1 MRKIR
6 GDPSWYPMALAIGV
20 PMRLRCTHWVKP
32 SLAWPVQLFPC
43 GYASFFLKDFFER
56 KSGPACRIGPSL
68 AHSPS
73 TAWPPAPDGRPL
85 APARPPGTIAIAIAF
100 PAAPAARAVPGFRRA
115 WGRGQRWAHRAGAVA
130 DPCGARLHDGHRIA
144 LALVAQGD
152 VGQEE
157 VAHQALANKG
167 NKALLAGFGQVMGPQ
182 QDALRAQALGFLCVA
197 DGQGGAA
204 AGIGNDG
211 GAATAVLDGHLHH
224 GAKFLRRQREELA
237 GATGCKRRRGPVGL

>member
-32 SLAWPVQLFPC
+32 SLAWTVQLFPC

-56 KSGPACRIGPSL
+56 KSGPACPPHWPIPGPFPVNGL
-68 AHSPS
+68 AARPW
-73 TAWPPAPDGRPL
+73 WPGRWRPQGRPGL
-85 APARPPGTIAIAIAF
+85 LLLLLLLLLRSQRHQQ
-100 PAAPAARAVPGFRRA
+100 RAQCLDFGGLEV
-115 WGRGQRWAHRAGAVA
+115 GQRWGHRAGAVA
-130 DPCGARLHDGHRIA
+130 VADPCGVRLHESHRIA

-157 VAHQALANKG
+157 VAHQALANMG
-167 NKALLAGFGQVMGPQ
+167 RQALLAGFGQVMGPQ

-204 AGIGNDG
+204 AGTGTGNDG
-211 GAATAVLDGHLHH
+211 G
-224 GAKFLRRQREELA
+224 
-237 GATGCKRRRGPVGL
+237 

>member
-73 TAWPPAPDGRPL
+73 TAWPPAPEGRPGL
-85 APARPPGTIAIAIAF
+85 LLLLLRSQRHQQRAQCLDFGGLEVGDSGGRTGPAPWPTHVAPAFT
-100 PAAPAARAVPGFRRA
+100 
-115 WGRGQRWAHRAGAVA
+115 
-130 DPCGARLHDGHRIA
+130 
-144 LALVAQGD
+144 
-152 VGQEE
+152 
-157 VAHQALANKG
+157 
-167 NKALLAGFGQVMGPQ
+167 M
-182 QDALRAQALGFLCVA
+182 
-197 DGQGGAA
+197 
-204 AGIGNDG
+204 
-211 GAATAVLDGHLHH
+211 ATA
-224 GAKFLRRQREELA
+224 
-237 GATGCKRRRGPVGL
+237 